1 MSVSRNRSIGVGVSA
16 LAVVFAGSAAHAQM
30 PAEGWLLDVQDPVLA
45 PVGHAS
51 GLPQST
57 VITLRAKF
65 DDATDYAFAA
75 GELDFIAD
83 ELGIAGTNWTD
94 NMLIAPFD
102 VDGTYEG
109 DLEPDGASGI
119 LLGQLHFPGAG
130 IFADTSNPVDVWR
143 IEYTATDFTPRVIDL
158 TTLTS
163 RFDVYIDSTGLS
175 RTVDPGSLMEGTG
188 EIRII
193 PAPATLALGAMAGL
207 VAVRRR
213 R

>member
-1 MSVSRNRSIGVGVSA
+1 MRILHTCGTRTGLAAV
-16 LAVVFAGSAAHAQM
+16 AVVAAAGAASAQV
-30 PAEGWLLDVQDPVLA
+30 EGWIIDVQDPVLA

-57 VITLRAKF
+57 VVTVRAKF
-65 DDATDYAFAA
+65 DSSTDYAFAA
-75 GELDFIAD
+75 GELDFIAN
-83 ELGIAGTNWTD
+83 ELGIAGTNWT
-94 NMLIAPFD
+94 NNVLISPFD
-102 VDGTYEG
+102 GTG
-109 DLEPDGASGI
+109 TSPGTLEADGASDI
-119 LLGQLHFPGAG
+119 ILGQLHFPTAG
-130 IFADTSNPVDVWR
+130 IYADTSNPIDVWQ

-158 TTLTS
+158 STLTS

-175 RTVDPGSLMEGTG
+175 RSVAIGSLMEGTG

-193 PAPATLALGAMAGL
+193 PAPGALALGAVAGL